1 MRTAPTYDGFLAC
14 DLLTHRTIPPMCW
27 TPSTGATVLV
37 RQLGGAAAEVVG
49 LDTSAGEVLVKM
61 GSITTRAPLA
71 GISPV

>member
-1 MRTAPTYDGFLAC
+1 
-14 DLLTHRTIPPMCW
+14 MCW